1 MEQLCVLRLPLGLRL
16 PVFVAVAVVVGSFY
30 VSACVSASASAS
42 PLPAVPPAQTFKVIL
57 RDGRLTVDA
66 ENVSLDNIAERISQ
80 EASIPIVLNDDVG
93 SQIRSLHINQ
103 VPWVEGLRTVLENC
117 DSFFLYSAEKGQVAK
132 VTAVWVYPAGHGRTL
147 EPVVTRHVVPLSE
160 IQKDLKDPDPQIRIG
175 AVEKMIDRG
184 GRRALNAV
192 LNAVADPS
200 DVVRSETLYAA
211 WAANLQLPEPT
222 LQMLALGDKSP
233 TVRFLA
239 LQSLQNSPTAKEIAE
254 HALHDPD
261 SSVQN
266 EARAVL
272 DQLKSQAN

>member
-1 MEQLCVLRLPLGLRL
+1 MLRIGWAIRVLRREQWRVLRLPLGLRL
-16 PVFVAVAVVVGSFY
+16 PVFVAVAVVVGSF
-30 VSACVSASASAS
+30 CVPASASAS

-103 VPWVEGLRTVLENC
+103 VPWLEGLRTVLENC

-147 EPVVTRHVVPLSE
+147 EPVVARQVVPLSE

-184 GRRALNAV
+184 GR
-192 LNAVADPS
+192 
-200 DVVRSETLYAA
+200 
-211 WAANLQLPEPT
+211 
-222 LQMLALGDKSP
+222 
-233 TVRFLA
+233 
-239 LQSLQNSPTAKEIAE
+239 
-254 HALHDPD
+254 
-261 SSVQN
+261 
-266 EARAVL
+266 
-272 DQLKSQAN
+272 